1 MGKGWAV
8 ALGAL
13 AALALGGCFGIPVH
27 RSSVEEDLP
36 KKTAPIV
43 VGQTDRV
50 DVRRVLG
57 EPWVSSDYW
66 GFDLFRISDWNGW
79 LGVFFIYVP
88 IGGFERVNGYL
99 LVSYDAGGRVSA
111 FDKGVTSKSTDATGS
126 NGLRLA
132 AAELG
137 FIVEGDT
144 VPPVLAVSSA
154 LRDQY
159 LRERAPRDRC
169 TAVVGCPIGSCSS
182 NLSLQVDEGQAWSLP
197 YSSDPVPPIARNRLE
212 PETLAPGEH
221 RVRLIE
227 PAFRGGSKTWAD
239 KRFGCAAAEVW
250 YGLLLDNET
259 SGTNDVI
266 KLSRDMPETFREQPM
281 LIWRDGKWLVP
292 QELGR

>member
-13 AALALGGCFGIPVH
+13 AALALAGCFGIPVH

-99 LVSYDAGGRVSA
+99 LVSYGAGGRVST

-154 LRDQY
+154 LRDQ
-159 LRERAPRDRC
+159 
-169 TAVVGCPIGSCSS
+169 
-182 NLSLQVDEGQAWSLP
+182 
-197 YSSDPVPPIARNRLE
+197 
-212 PETLAPGEH
+212 
-221 RVRLIE
+221 
-227 PAFRGGSKTWAD
+227 
-239 KRFGCAAAEVW
+239 
-250 YGLLLDNET
+250 
-259 SGTNDVI
+259 
-266 KLSRDMPETFREQPM
+266 
-281 LIWRDGKWLVP
+281 
-292 QELGR
+292 